1 MASGLAC
8 SRRTGLAGPSRCV
21 SHSGKENSG
30 RLSNLVRPFVSE
42 RTTVLELHRLAWRG
56 LASESGSRTLPAVI
70 ALPSRR

>member
-1 MASGLAC
+1 M
-8 SRRTGLAGPSRCV
+8 